1 MGGGEILTIKV
12 FVTPENLEKLDRIR
26 EFLNSR
32 DDVKYNMIDPWTEK
46 DVNELLFNAAIE
58 NFKLK

>member
-26 EFLNSR
+26 DFLNSR
-32 DDVKYNMIDPWTEK
+32 DDVKYNTIGPWTEK
-46 DVNELLFNAAIE
+46 DVNELLFNTAIE
-58 NFKLK
+58 NFKFK

>member
-12 FVTPENLEKLDRIR
+12 FVTPENLEKLERIR
-26 EFLNSR
+26 DFLNSR

-46 DVNELLFNAAIE
+46 DVHELLFNTAIE
-58 NFKLK
+58 NFKFK

>member
-26 EFLNSR
+26 DFLNSQ

-46 DVNELLFNAAIE
+46 DVHELLFNAAIE